1 MNINKI
7 FGWLLLI
14 IGVGIIIWILF
25 FTYNIFNDKAS
36 APEVF
41 KTEESLETEITI
53 DPDVE
58 EDIEVEKILEE
69 QLSQIL
75 PADSII
81 NLLNLISW
89 SILAGIMIFGG
100 GKISFIG
107 IKLIDSGAK
116 KKEEKNYNL

>member
-1 MNINKI
+1 MNKI

-25 FTYNIFNDKAS
+25 FTYNIFNAKTS
-36 APEVF
+36 APEIF
-41 KTEESLETEITI
+41 KTEESLELETTI
-53 DPDVE
+53 DLDIE
-58 EDIEVEKILEE
+58 EELEVEKILEE
-69 QLSQIL
+69 QLNQIL
-75 PADSII
+75 PTDSII

-107 IKLIDSGAK
+107 IKLIGTES